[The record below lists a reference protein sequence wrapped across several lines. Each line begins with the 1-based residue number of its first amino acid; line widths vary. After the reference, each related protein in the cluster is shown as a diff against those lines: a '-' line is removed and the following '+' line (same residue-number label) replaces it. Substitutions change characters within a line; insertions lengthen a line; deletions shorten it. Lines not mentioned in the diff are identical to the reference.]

1 MPISF
6 ADPRH
11 RAICPSF
18 SALNGLP
25 VLAAMLFCLIW
36 PSQIVASPKI
46 QFIGD
51 SVMSW
56 NGANAIPEVTGRIL
70 GEPVDNNARPGARLT
85 RNSLLARSVAN
96 QFRNGP
102 WDWVV
107 VNGGA
112 NDLNRDCRCASC
124 AREIDAMIS
133 KDGLRGTW
141 PDLVASVQAGGARSV
156 MIVGYYGPTGR
167 GGRTDRCAD
176 ELAIVD
182 TRLALLAAARDGV
195 FFVDADPVMGPQTP
209 ELFASDL
216 IHPNARGSAAIGT
229 RIAAEIARLDPAR

>member
-1 MPISF
+1 MSQSIAEP
-6 ADPRH
+6 PQ
-11 RAICPSF
+11 RAG
-18 SALNGLP
+18 GLSGRARG
-25 VLAAMLFCLIW
+25 VLRVLGTMIFCVVW
-36 PSQIVASPKI
+36 PSLVIASPKI

-51 SVMSW
+51 SVLSW
-56 NGANAIPEVTGRIL
+56 NGDNAIPEVTGRIL
-70 GEPVDNNARPGARLT
+70 GEPVDNNARAGARLT
-85 RNSLLARSVAN
+85 RSSLLARSVAS
-96 QFRNGP
+96 QFRQGP

-133 KDGLRGTW
+133 QDGRQGTW
-141 PDLVASVQAGGARSV
+141 PDLVTGLQAGGARSV

-182 TRLALLAAARDGV
+182 TRLARFAAARDGV
-195 FFVDADPVMGPQTP
+195 FFVDADPVMGPGTP

-216 IHPNARGSAAIGT
+216 IHPNAQGSAAIGA
-229 RIAAEIARLDPAR
+229 RIAAEIARVDPAR